1 MLHGL
6 FISGVVFTLHSH
18 FITSPI
24 LSISTFNHHIKSCYT
39 WKATVSISVS
49 WQPVLRMETDD
60 HYEKGVEEHWEIW
73 GSFNAPSATFWTL
86 KACLL
91 WHSLVL
97 FVFLIIFFL
106 WSPSPVSAIKDSRIQ
121 TLYMHTV
128 SNNHANWSHFLISF
142 AVLLNIINGTHF
154 WIYILHMTFQIT
166 N

>member
-1 MLHGL
+1 MPVLMLHGL

-97 FVFLIIFFL
+97 FVFLIIFFFCEAPL
-106 WSPSPVSAIKDSRIQ
+106 QSQRLKTAASKHCICTQSVTTMLTDLIFS
-121 TLYMHTV
+121 
-128 SNNHANWSHFLISF
+128 FL
-142 AVLLNIINGTHF
+142 LLS
-154 WIYILHMTFQIT
+154 Y
-166 N
+166 